1 MTTTDPA
8 AQAVPALNRSVVAC
22 RDGGELTVA
31 DVYLDNQTGRPT
43 WVAVITGWSGG
54 TERLAPLSTA
64 TIDADVIRL
73 PYDKDMINRAPTIAA
88 GGPLSRSDEK
98 ELEAYYGLVA
108 ASKNRA
114 RPDT

>member
-8 AQAVPALNRSVVAC
+8 ARAVPALDGSVVAC

-31 DVYLDNQTGRPT
+31 DVYLDHQTGRPT
-43 WVAVITGWSGG
+43 WVAVMTGWPGG

-64 TIDADVIRL
+64 TIEADVIRL
-73 PYDKDMINRAPTIAA
+73 PYDKDMINGAPTIAA
-88 GGPLSRSDEK
+88 SGPLSRSDEK
-98 ELEAYYGLVA
+98 ALAAYYGLA
-108 ASKNRA
+108 ADSENRA